1 MGGDK
6 GTHNLDRVLRIP
18 GTYNFKLPDNP
29 REVRVVHTNG
39 PVYDFD
45 DFKAFI
51 NIEEPK
57 RKDTSDRKKSESIKN
72 ESSSTW
78 DGDIDKLAV
87 SDRIKDLIKNG
98 NDGTYSS
105 RSEAD
110 QAVITALVHK
120 GVGESDIKAIFQS
133 YPNGIGEKYKDH
145 QLPDEYLKSQ
155 YYQKQKRCP
164 I

>member
-1 MGGDK
+1 M
-6 GTHNLDRVLRIP
+6 
-18 GTYNFKLPDNP
+18 
-29 REVRVVHTNG
+29 RVVQSNG

-51 NIEEPK
+51 NVEEPK
-57 RKDTSDRKKSESIKN
+57 PKDTNNRKKSEPIKS

-110 QAVITALVHK
+110 QVVMAALYIR
-120 GVGESDIKAIFQS
+120 D
-133 YPNGIGEKYKDH
+133 
-145 QLPDEYLKSQ
+145 
-155 YYQKQKRCP
+155 
-164 I
+164 